1 MAVTTSLKLPEA
13 LKKRVASLA
22 KSHDKTQHAFMVEA
36 IQNQVI
42 QSEQRLAFINEALKA
57 RRDVQTT
64 GLVYR
69 MADVHAEIRA
79 IATGRKLP
87 RVKPVKW
94 RA

>member
-1 MAVTTSLKLPEA
+1 MTATTSIKLPED

-36 IQNQVI
+36 IRNQVA
-42 QSEQRLAFINEALKA
+42 QSEQEQALIKEAIKA
-57 RRDVQTT
+57 RRDVQAS

-69 MADVHAEIRA
+69 MEDVHAEVRA
-79 IATGRKLP
+79 IAAGKKP
-87 RVKPVKW
+87 PKVKPVKW